1 MNLTRSWFLQVAR
14 FEGLSLI
21 ALFFVAMPLKYVGGI
36 AEPVA
41 WVGWIHGTLVFLYVI
56 ALGSMWR
63 VEGWELWRVAVWFV
77 ASLLPAGTF
86 IAEAKALPTHQA

>member
-14 FEGLSLI
+14 LEGMSLI
-21 ALFFVAMPLKYVGGI
+21 ALFFVAMPLKYGAGI

-56 ALGSMWR
+56 ALGSMCR
-63 VEGWELWRVAVWFV
+63 VEGWPLWRVAIWFV

-86 IAEAKALPTHQA
+86 IAEAKALPTAQA